1 MPVSFV
7 NKIQSVGER
16 QLFLMTK
23 FRQQRK
29 GFVQALSSLAIGF
42 NADRTARYKGQHL
55 RHSDCQI

>member
-29 GFVQALSSLAIGF
+29 GFVRALSSLAIGF
-42 NADRTARYKGQHL
+42 NTDRTARFKG
-55 RHSDCQI
+55 